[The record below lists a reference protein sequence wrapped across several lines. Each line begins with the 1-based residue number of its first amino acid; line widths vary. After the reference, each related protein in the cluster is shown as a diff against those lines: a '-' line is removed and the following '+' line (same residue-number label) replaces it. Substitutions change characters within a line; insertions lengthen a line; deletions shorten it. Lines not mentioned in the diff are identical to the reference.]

1 MLPYKVTECV
11 DRLAA
16 AVALNEGIRD
26 IGFFFFSRETSPFS
40 RVDKIKCGNVVVDGR
55 NGRTYEKREESDYRS
70 LISYVNAYRVTWI
83 EDVSPSSRCNFC
95 INVRRTGIE
104 ERNQIHLVRL
114 KRFIN
119 SLAAQIRRWQF
130 KMAAIHS
137 VSDRVNLKPTADIQ
151 ASRCNFPKRK
161 EEAIYIK
168 E

>member
-1 MLPYKVTECV
+1 M

-16 AVALNEGIRD
+16 AVVLNEGIRD
-26 IGFFFFSRETSPFS
+26 IAFFSRETSPFS

-55 NGRTYEKREESDYRS
+55 NGRTKKEKRVDYRP
-70 LISYVNAYRVTWI
+70 LISYVNAYRVTCI
-83 EDVSPSSRCNFC
+83 EHVSPSSRCNFC

-137 VSDRVNLKPTADIQ
+137 VSDRGNLKAIVDIL
-151 ASRCNFPKRK
+151 ASRRNFPKRK
-161 EEAIYIK
+161 QEEEKINK
-168 E
+168 